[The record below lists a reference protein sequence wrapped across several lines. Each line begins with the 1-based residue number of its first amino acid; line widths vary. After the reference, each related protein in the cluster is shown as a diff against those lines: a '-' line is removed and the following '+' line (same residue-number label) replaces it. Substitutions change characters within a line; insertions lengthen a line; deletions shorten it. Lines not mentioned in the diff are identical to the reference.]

1 MLSRRACAA
10 AGEPA
15 SYSIARRLRQRQRP
29 PCAPRDVRGA
39 ASPRQSASAQCRNRR
54 VRGLPRG
61 CRISRQH
68 FQVPFRIVWTVGQ
81 TVEDRERPVGG
92 DARRVDRECFFQRR
106 LDVSGALPGPIKI
119 GEASRGSTFLGAV
132 ATACLNAASASSSLP
147 RAYSTPPSCVWA
159 LLRSGS
165 VFTASLKID
174 SAESKSFN
182 AAEACLRR
190 MCVDVFGV
198 ALQDPF
204 RPRAR
209 LRIYRG

>member
-1 MLSRRACAA
+1 MRRDV
-10 AGEPA
+10 EPA
-15 SYSIARRLRQRQRP
+15 SCSIATRR
-29 PCAPRDVRGA
+29 
-39 ASPRQSASAQCRNRR
+39 ASAAAKASLRAERR
-54 VRGLPRG
+54 SRSGIASAEPLPRNVEIG
-61 CRISRQH
+61 ECEACLEVVHASRQH

-106 LDVSGALPGPIKI
+106 LDVGGALPGPIKI

-165 VFTASLKID
+165 VFTAS
-174 SAESKSFN
+174 
-182 AAEACLRR
+182 
-190 MCVDVFGV
+190 
-198 ALQDPF
+198 
-204 RPRAR
+204 
-209 LRIYRG
+209 